1 MQKIT
6 LDVPSMYA
14 DHHVLAV
21 RDLLAGLAGVEEIYA
36 SSAWKQIQVSFDPA
50 QLEEAAIRQTLADG
64 GYPVE
69 GEETP
74 ILIERNR
81 IGRDPQWNK
90 LSVRTTQTNPKD
102 REMVRQFHGN

>member
-1 MQKIT
+1 MQKVT
-6 LDVPSMYA
+6 LNLPSMYA

-21 RDLLAGLAGVEEIYA
+21 RDLLQGLDGVEEVYA
-36 SSAWKQIQVSFDPA
+36 SSAWKQVQVTYDPA
-50 QLEEAAIRQTLADG
+50 QLDESVIGETLNEG

-74 ILIERNR
+74 FLIERNR